1 MPNTFKNA
9 RAALTGTAA
18 TVYTCPSATTAII
31 LMAQAAN
38 VDNTGAVSVTAT
50 WYDGADTTHLAK
62 ALSIPSNAALNLLS
76 GKLVLEAGDYFS
88 ANSTATS
95 KVELTLSILEI
106 T

>member
-9 RAALTGTAA
+9 RAALTGSTA

-38 VDNTGAVSVTAT
+38 VDNSVSVSATAT
-50 WYDGADTTHLAK
+50 WTDGTNTTHLVK
-62 ALSIPSNAALNLLS
+62 AISIPQYAAVNLLA
-76 GKLVLEAGDYFS
+76 GKLVLEAGDSLS
-88 ANSTATS
+88 AFSTASS